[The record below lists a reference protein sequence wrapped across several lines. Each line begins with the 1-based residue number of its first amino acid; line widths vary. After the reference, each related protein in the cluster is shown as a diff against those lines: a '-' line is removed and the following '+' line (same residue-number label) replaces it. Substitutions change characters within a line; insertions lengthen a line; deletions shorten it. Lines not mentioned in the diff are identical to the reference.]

1 MTNIPNNNL
10 RIVRIMDAI
19 MCTRCS
25 SAYIADVIT
34 TEGERKKMFYCAR
47 KDCDNW
53 NSGEDQTGTD
63 SLDKA
68 A

>member
-1 MTNIPNNNL
+1 MTNMPNNNL

-25 SAYIADVIT
+25 SAYIADIIT

-53 NSGEDQTGTD
+53 NFGKENSGIQPMDE
-63 SLDKA
+63 A